1 MADSPFNHLP
11 EAPPRAEGAGTVVNT
26 EEASLMIDDRLW
38 DAKATRYQYRSTDS
52 LGNASEDTAIYID
65 PNKPWTGPGERPL
78 VAVPAGTQGTGQHCD
93 PSLSI
98 QSGPE
103 IRIDPFDMVFPYE
116 AIPVGVHLERGAA
129 VVLIDHHRNADG
141 HQAYLDNIA
150 SGQSTL
156 DAIAAAQELGVSPE
170 APVGIH
176 GYSQGG
182 GAAAAAA
189 ERAEVYAPELNIV
202 ATAAGG
208 PTVSPGT
215 TIDQFNGTGAGSY
228 SLLALN
234 TLLDKDPALKEVVR
248 GDLSATGQQALDDV
262 RHYCVP
268 GLVGH
273 YGLET
278 DDTWTAQG
286 ERLTAV
292 IERYAPLTTEIER
305 QRVGKFVP
313 NAPVFLFHA
322 VNDDIVPFESAT
334 QLRNDWEGLGFSELT
349 WHADETIP
357 ILPKSATNHA
367 LAMVLNLDRAA
378 DFVWGHFP
386 R

>member
-1 MADSPFNHLP
+1 MLSDHKRSSSKTKPARLALASALSCALLFPSAAAALAQSAAPELPNTLSSEPAEVPLYGRLTNPNPENLITGSPDYAPAPAPEFTPEEEAIVADSPLNHLP

-189 ERAEVYAPELNIV
+189 ERAEVYAPSSTLSPQPLV
-202 ATAAGG
+202 APPSAPA
-208 PTVSPGT
+208 PPSISSTV
-215 TIDQFNGTGAGSY
+215 
-228 SLLALN
+228 
-234 TLLDKDPALKEVVR
+234 PA
-248 GDLSATGQQALDDV
+248 
-262 RHYCVP
+262 P
-268 GLVGH
+268 
-273 YGLET
+273 
-278 DDTWTAQG
+278 
-286 ERLTAV
+286 
-292 IERYAPLTTEIER
+292 
-305 QRVGKFVP
+305 
-313 NAPVFLFHA
+313 
-322 VNDDIVPFESAT
+322 
-334 QLRNDWEGLGFSELT
+334 
-349 WHADETIP
+349 IP
-357 ILPKSATNHA
+357 A
-367 LAMVLNLDRAA
+367 RC
-378 DFVWGHFP
+378 
-386 R
+386 